1 MNGRTDAERIVDMVH
16 YGQEAMA
23 TLGNAS
29 YTEFCAD
36 RQLQLAIFYLVAVV
50 GEAASKTD
58 PATLRQ
64 YRGIPWHQ
72 VRGARNHLVHDYYA
86 LDMWTVY
93 RIVVVYLPQLIAALE
108 TTTNNQ

>member
-72 VRGARNHLVHDYYA
+72 VRGARNHLVHWC
-86 LDMWTVY
+86 M
-93 RIVVVYLPQLIAALE
+93 
-108 TTTNNQ
+108 TTTLWICGLCTG